1 MNRHDNDTYARF
13 AQRIKRA
20 ADADDWA
27 ALAAADR
34 DLADVLSE
42 LDGRPDLVASARPAL
57 LALRAV
63 HGAALQR
70 CVEAGV
76 RAGEHL
82 AELSASRDGWLAYA
96 HDHSLSDGQS

>member
-1 MNRHDNDTYARF
+1 MNRHDNDTYARI
-13 AQRIKRA
+13 AQRIERA

-27 ALAAADR
+27 GLAAADR
-34 DLADVLSE
+34 DLADLLSG
-42 LDGRPDLVASARPAL
+42 LNGRPDLVATVRPAL

-63 HGAALQR
+63 HGAAVQR

-82 AELSASRDGWLAYA
+82 AELGASRDGWLAYA
-96 HDHSLSDGQS
+96 HDHSLSDEQS